1 MKIPLF
7 PLDLVLFP
15 GAALPL
21 HIFED
26 RYRQMVRECVDGNLA
41 FGVVRA
47 RREGMAVIGCMAHI
61 VAVTQEYPDGRF
73 DILCQGKERFEIE
86 MLDDTRDFLQADVAL
101 FHDRAPEM
109 DMDMGMG
116 MGRDGALDS
125 TRLQREQCAAMHF
138 ELTHLAAE
146 ETGDG
151 EPAAFPWLD
160 LNASI
165 SFQLAAV
172 IPSDLGFKQELL
184 GLRSD
189 AQRCERLIE
198 FYSTVLPKLRRGA
211 LAVRSAAR
219 TGMVM

>member
-61 VAVTQEYPDGRF
+61 VAVTQEYSDGRF
-73 DILCQGKERFEIE
+73 DILCQGTERFEIE
-86 MLDDTRDFLQADVAL
+86 MLDDTRDFLQAEVAL

-109 DMDMGMG
+109 GMDRDKGR
-116 MGRDGALDS
+116 GRDGALDS

-146 ETGDG
+146 ETEGA
-151 EPAAFPWLD
+151 EPAVFPWLD

-165 SFQLAAV
+165 SFQLAAA
-172 IPSDLGFKQELL
+172 IPADLGFKQELL

-198 FYSTVLPKLRRGA
+198 FYSAVLPKLRRGA

>member
-26 RYRQMVRECVDGNLA
+26 RYREMVRECVADGLV

-47 RREGMAVIGCMAHI
+47 RREGLAVVGCTAS
-61 VAVTQEYPDGRF
+61 VLTVLNEYPDGRS
-73 DILCQGKERFEIE
+73 DILCQGRHRFEIE
-86 MLDDTRDFLQADVAL
+86 MLDDSRSCLQAEVAL
-101 FHDRAPEM
+101 FSDSGLGAVDEE
-109 DMDMGMG
+109 GSG
-116 MGRDGALDS
+116 IALDS
-125 TRLQREQCAAMHF
+125 TRSQREQCVAMHF
-138 ELTHLAAE
+138 ELMHLASAE
-146 ETGDG
+146 EEAGDA
-151 EPAAFPWLD
+151 AAFPSLD
-160 LNASI
+160 LNGSV
-165 SFQLAAV
+165 SFQLAAA

-189 AQRCERLIE
+189 AQRCDRLID
-198 FYSTVLPKLRRGA
+198 FYSSVLPKLRRGA
-211 LAVRSAAR
+211 RAAGSALR